1 MQKNVL
7 KNFSGVLQKKI
18 GILEKIGE
26 TLTIPKYFRK
36 WCLIYKNPS
45 KKEFQENFHFKY
57 ANYIILKKNLEW
69 EISKNSAQSFQNIV
83 YLTYNFFQSKLKSL
97 NLFTIY

>member
-83 YLTYNFFQSKLKSL
+83 YLIFFSQNSKV
-97 NLFTIY
+97 